1 VDLVSRLNPA
11 VERRWLLL
19 VAGCLWTAV
28 GVMLNVFAVEWLST
42 AAWAVSLPLAAV
54 GLVAALVIYRFGFL
68 RLALRNISRIGGVKQ
83 HICVFA
89 FQAWKSYL
97 IVVVMMALGIALRS
111 SGIPKPDLAPLYMGI
126 GGGLLL
132 SSLHYYRQLLQYP
145 QKYAAVSR

>member
-1 VDLVSRLNPA
+1 MDLVNRFNPA
-11 VERRWLLL
+11 VEKRWLLL

-28 GVMLNVFAVEWLST
+28 GVMLNVFAVEWLS
-42 AAWAVSLPLAAV
+42 AAGWAVSLPLAAV

-68 RLALRNISRIGGVKQ
+68 RLALRNIARIGGVKA

-97 IVVVMMALGIALRS
+97 IVAFMMALGIFLRGS
-111 SGIPKPDLAPLYMGI
+111 AIPKPDLAALYMGL

-132 SSLHYYRQLLQYP
+132 SSLHYYRELMETFNH
-145 QKYAAVSR
+145 